1 MPTDTLQL
9 FSSYGAGPSAPLTL
23 PTAPSTPANS
33 SPATS
38 TQLGP
43 FANAPFPPSSFTCV
57 SFFPLTRSP
66 ADLDF
71 YYYYRYM
78 TPGALPNPEPDDTS
92 PKPKR
97 ARKAP
102 ASREAKPVAKKGPT
116 TKRKKVEVE
125 VVDSDAALA

>member
-1 MPTDTLQL
+1 
-9 FSSYGAGPSAPLTL
+9 
-23 PTAPSTPANS
+23 
-33 SPATS
+33 
-38 TQLGP
+38 
-43 FANAPFPPSSFTCV
+43 
-57 SFFPLTRSP
+57 
-66 ADLDF
+66 
-71 YYYYRYM
+71 M